1 MSTCYLYYKICFFNK
16 KGEPDVDTAT
26 RAYDWCLK
34 NYEWFDGE
42 NGLPFIQDENWFIAN
57 EEDFED
63 GLTSYDAPEDLEW
76 LEKVFKAVGAERLV
90 AGLHWDYSDRSWDL
104 NRYYECVWEKDKEPL
119 CYKVNFDRRIE
130 PAYDIIGEGFIDSFG
145 SFREL
150 YPAFKNKK
158 TGETLFIGRVETDE
172 SEVEDFD
179 YYVKA
184 QMYIGGNEFSVL
196 VGDEQIF
203 LDDEGEASSFDNHQ
217 EQLINVFLETLR
229 SIDEANKEDSLADG
243 SVEDAKLI
251 HDYSQSKVSDW
262 EFAGFKSRLTYFDLY
277 GQNPPKTNF
286 KYITSDG
293 RIDY

>member
-1 MSTCYLYYKICFFNK
+1 
-16 KGEPDVDTAT
+16 
-26 RAYDWCLK
+26 
-34 NYEWFDGE
+34 
-42 NGLPFIQDENWFIAN
+42 
-57 EEDFED
+57 
-63 GLTSYDAPEDLEW
+63 
-76 LEKVFKAVGAERLV
+76 
-90 AGLHWDYSDRSWDL
+90 
-104 NRYYECVWEKDKEPL
+104 
-119 CYKVNFDRRIE
+119 
-130 PAYDIIGEGFIDSFG
+130 
-145 SFREL
+145 
-150 YPAFKNKK
+150 
-158 TGETLFIGRVETDE
+158 
-172 SEVEDFD
+172 
-179 YYVKA
+179 
-184 QMYIGGNEFSVL
+184 MYIGGNEFSVL